1 VIFGRTPPTIV
12 GVTSG
17 GRVPHTTTNISIGEY
32 FDCHDVIIQESV
44 LNTHDYIKGDNSQLL

>member
-1 VIFGRTPPTIV
+1 MIFGRTPPTIV

-32 FDCHDVIIQESV
+32 FDCHDVIIRESE
-44 LNTHDYIKGDNSQLL
+44 YA